1 MHSALERKNSAVQP
15 SGDQVTRQET
25 FLLQGSH
32 SSDLVVDVEIADSI
46 LQRPLILL
54 MRPSDGELG

>member
-46 LQRPLILL
+46 LRRPLMFL